1 MSIYNFLF
9 IQLGSELFNFY
20 LKGVEKLQRTLS
32 LPGAIAVSIGG
43 MLSGIFVL
51 PGLAVGITGSSIWLA
66 FLVASVCVLPAVLS
80 KAELATAM
88 PKSGGTY
95 VYIERAFGPLF
106 GTVAGIGLWLSLLLK
121 SAFSLVGL
129 SAYLYVLIKV
139 DASSTKGIAL
149 IALLIVLLL
158 NVFGVKKVE
167 KTQLVI
173 VSISVVSLIAIIF
186 LGANSFDSRLL
197 DPVFPEGSS
206 GFIAGVAFLYIS
218 YAGVTKIAA
227 VAGEIKNPEKNLPR
241 TMIISLF
248 LITTVY
254 VFVALVLVGNI
265 EASVLSTDIKPIYTL
280 FQSIGG
286 NTFGYIAG
294 VVGVITLLSMAN
306 SGVLASSRFPFAMGK
321 DKLMPGFLGSISSK
335 FMTPIPAILTTSGL
349 IALAI
354 IYLDVVKIA
363 KLASAFKV
371 LMFIFTELSVIVLRE
386 TNAQWYNPSFRSP
399 LYPYVQIFGIVSGI
413 VLLTFLG
420 IMPLL
425 SVFGVFALGFFIF
438 LLYGSKT
445 NRSGVIVNYGMFS
458 FLFKGSETKKE
469 ALVKTKDA
477 KEIINTDAQVVVPLL
492 GEEKSP
498 EMLVEIASS
507 ITKGSKLNTINL
519 VEAPNQ
525 TFLEAIDVDTP
536 KSESIKRR
544 VLNLNNNLKIDVTYE
559 SVSTHNVAN
568 SIENITGER
577 KCKWLV
583 MGWDGRAS
591 SGIWVGNPIGWVLQN
606 VNSSFALYKDN
617 GVRSFEK
624 VVLALRPGRKNSVF
638 VEVAEN
644 ICVSYSATL
653 SLLNIVPEGTSE
665 IEIDKIKK
673 ASGSLISKTKCK
685 SELVLI
691 ESSDPLETITG
702 QSANYDL
709 LILGTPEKDN
719 WLNVLFGGGRDK
731 FVQNSVCSV
740 LRLTIK

>member
-1 MSIYNFLF
+1 V
-9 IQLGSELFNFY
+9 
-20 LKGVEKLQRTLS
+20 KKLQRTLS
-32 LPGAIAVSIGG
+32 LPGAIAVSVGG

-51 PGLAVGITGSSIWLA
+51 PGLAVGITGSSVWLA

-80 KAELATAM
+80 KSELATAM

>member
-1 MSIYNFLF
+1 M
-9 IQLGSELFNFY
+9 
-20 LKGVEKLQRTLS
+20 KKLQRTLS
-32 LPGAIAVSIGG
+32 LPGAIAVSVGG

-51 PGLAVGITGSSIWLA
+51 PGLAVGITGSSVWLA
-66 FLVASVCVLPAVLS
+66 FLVASVCILPAVLS
-80 KAELATAM
+80 KSELATAM

-129 SAYLYVLIKV
+129 SAYLYVLIEV

-149 IALLIVLLL
+149 IALLIILLL

-186 LGANSFDSRLL
+186 LGTNSFDSRLL
-197 DPVFPEGSS
+197 DPVFSDGNS

-227 VAGEIKNPEKNLPR
+227 VAGEIKNPEKNIPK

-248 LITTVY
+248 LITAVY

-265 EASVLSTDIKPIYTL
+265 EASVLSTDIKPIHTL

-321 DKLMPGFLGSISSK
+321 DKLMPGFLGSVSSK

-371 LMFIFTELSVIVLRE
+371 LMFIFNELSVIVLRE

-445 NRSGVIVNYGMFS
+445 DRSGVIVNYGIFS
-458 FLFKGSETKKE
+458 FLFKGSSSKKE
-469 ALVKTKDA
+469 ASVKR
-477 KEIINTDAQVVVPLL
+477 KESKEVVNTDAQVVVPLL
-492 GEEKSP
+492 GEESSP

-544 VLNLNNNLKIDVTYE
+544 VLNLNNSLKIDVTYE